1 MKKVTSSKSSTLKSV
16 LTAIIVVFSLSLMTG
31 CGVGLEKG
39 PAYRTEY
46 SRYPA
51 ELVQADQALDE
62 ARKAGKDSECPE
74 EFNEVK
80 AMVDK
85 AYQIYD
91 PCLRQ
96 AAIDMAEAAIVR
108 INSLCQS
115 TTTTQSTS
123 TQVYY
128 EPKVITTTEGVTI
141 LAFEDIHFDF
151 DKSTLTPEAQTILK
165 RNIQM
170 LKDNPESEIRIAG
183 YASAS
188 GTDEYNQSLS
198 ERRAT
203 SVRQYLINEGIIT
216 PDRLTKIGYGEEN
229 PAMYEPLPK
238 EIYSPEA
245 KANMRVIFE
254 IIVR

>member
-1 MKKVTSSKSSTLKSV
+1 MKKAASSKSAALKSV
-16 LTAIIVVFSLSLMTG
+16 FTAVIVLFSLSLMTG
-31 CGVGLEKG
+31 CGAGLQN
-39 PAYRTEY
+39 RTEY

-51 ELVQADQALDE
+51 ELVQVDKALEE
-62 ARKAGKDSECPE
+62 ARKAGRDKECPE
-74 EFNEVK
+74 EFNELK

-85 AYQIYD
+85 AYEIYD
-91 PCLRQ
+91 PCFRQ
-96 AAIDMAEAAIVR
+96 PAIEMAQSAILR
-108 INSLCQS
+108 INALCQS
-115 TTTTQSTS
+115 TTTQST
-123 TQVYY
+123 QFYY
-128 EPKVITTTEGVTI
+128 EPKVVTTTEGVTI

-151 DKSTLTPEAQTILK
+151 DKSTLTPEARTILK

-170 LKDNPESEIRIAG
+170 LKDNPQSEVRIAG
-183 YASAS
+183 YTSAS

-216 PDRLTKIGYGEEN
+216 PDRLTKVGYGEEN
-229 PAMYEPLPK
+229 PAIYEPLPK

-245 KANMRVIFE
+245 KANMRVLFE

>member
-1 MKKVTSSKSSTLKSV
+1 MKEATSSKSATLKSV
-16 LTAIIVVFSLSLMTG
+16 LTAIIVVFSLSLMAG
-31 CGVGLEKG
+31 CGVGLVKG

-46 SRYPA
+46 SGYPV
-51 ELVQADQALDE
+51 ELVQADQALEE
-62 ARKAGKDSECPE
+62 ARRAGKDKECPE
-74 EFNEVK
+74 EFNELK
-80 AMVDK
+80 EMVDR
-85 AYQIYD
+85 AYEIYD
-91 PCLRQ
+91 PCVRQ
-96 AAIDMAEAAIVR
+96 PAIDMAKSATYR
-108 INSLCQS
+108 INALCMIRR
-115 TTTTQSTS
+115 TTK
-123 TQVYY
+123 VYY

-141 LAFEDIHFDF
+141 LAFEDIHFNF

-170 LKDNPESEIRIAG
+170 LKDNPQSEVRIAG
-183 YASAS
+183 YTSAS

-203 SVRQYLINEGIIT
+203 AVRQYLINEGIIT

-245 KANMRVIFE
+245 KANMRVLFE

>member
-1 MKKVTSSKSSTLKSV
+1 MKEATSSKSATLKSV
-16 LTAIIVVFSLSLMTG
+16 LTAIIVVFSLSLMVG
-31 CGVGLEKG
+31 CGVGLVKG

-46 SRYPA
+46 SGYPV
-51 ELVQADQALDE
+51 ELVQADQALEE
-62 ARKAGKDSECPE
+62 ARRAGKDKECPE
-74 EFNEVK
+74 EFNELK
-80 AMVDK
+80 EMVDR
-85 AYQIYD
+85 AYEIYD
-91 PCLRQ
+91 PCVRQ
-96 AAIDMAEAAIVR
+96 PAIDMAKSATYR
-108 INSLCQS
+108 INALCMIRR
-115 TTTTQSTS
+115 TTK
-123 TQVYY
+123 VYY

-151 DKSTLTPEAQTILK
+151 DKSTLTPESQAILK

-170 LKDNPESEIRIAG
+170 LKDNPQSEVRIAG
-183 YASAS
+183 YTSAS

-203 SVRQYLINEGIIT
+203 AVRQYLISEGIIT

-229 PAMYEPLPK
+229 PAMHEPLPK

-245 KANMRVIFE
+245 KANMRVLFE

>member
-1 MKKVTSSKSSTLKSV
+1 MKEATSNKSTALKSV
-16 LTAIIVVFSLSLMTG
+16 LTAIIAVFSLSLMAG

-39 PAYRTEY
+39 PASRTEY

-51 ELVQADQALDE
+51 ELVQADQALEE

-74 EFNEVK
+74 EFNELKV
-80 AMVDK
+80 MVDK
-85 AYQIYD
+85 AYEIYD

-96 AAIDMAEAAIVR
+96 PAIEMAQSAILR

-115 TTTTQSTS
+115 RTTTQS

-128 EPKVITTTEGVTI
+128 EPKVTTTTEGVTI

-151 DKSTLTPEAQTILK
+151 DKSTLTPEAQIILK

-170 LKDNPESEIRIAG
+170 LKDNPQSEVRIAG
-183 YASAS
+183 YTSAS
-188 GTDEYNQSLS
+188 GTDKYNQSLS

-245 KANMRVIFE
+245 KANMRVLFE